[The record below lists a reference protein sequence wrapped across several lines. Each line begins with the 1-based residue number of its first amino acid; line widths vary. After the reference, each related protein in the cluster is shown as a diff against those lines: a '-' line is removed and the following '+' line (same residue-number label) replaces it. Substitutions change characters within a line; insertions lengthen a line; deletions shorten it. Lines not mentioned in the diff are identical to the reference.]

1 MAFCI
6 HCGKPLVEGAR
17 FCAFCGQS
25 TNGNIALQGSATGCA
40 VPAPV
45 KAKETENK
53 PVGEAEKIVSH
64 LRNRLG
70 LEAEKTAD
78 GGVRVVNRLKQ
89 DGKYL
94 LDQALTVIDT
104 PEGRKLKGI
113 RLPEGVTEIGDR
125 AFYGAWDLHYIELP
139 STLRK
144 IGRSAF
150 SMCTLE
156 EIHFPE
162 SVTHIADS
170 ALSLTE
176 LQTVRLPENLKKL
189 SNSAFSGCKTLTEVI
204 MPAGL
209 TEIGDLAFSD
219 CRKLQK
225 VKIPKGVQRIGS
237 SAFCDCKALQEIN
250 LPAGVKRIERYT
262 FDNCVNL
269 CRVTY
274 QPGIV
279 IEKDAFRG
287 CKKVDT
293 MGKPNGYQKKVAPAK
308 LPPDFDAD
316 KVIAYL
322 WDYLGMDSE
331 KAEDGGVR
339 VTQRRYVYRC
349 MGDVR

>member
-1 MAFCI
+1 M
-6 HCGKPLVEGAR
+6 
-17 FCAFCGQS
+17 
-25 TNGNIALQGSATGCA
+25 

-45 KAKETENK
+45 KVKSAENK
-53 PVGEAEKIVSH
+53 PVGEAEKIISH

-94 LDQALTVIDT
+94 LDRALTVIDT
-104 PEGRKLKGI
+104 PEERKLKGI

-125 AFYGAWDLHYIELP
+125 AFFGTWDLHYIELP

-144 IGRSAF
+144 IGSSAF

-156 EIHFPE
+156 EIHFPA
-162 SVTHIADS
+162 SVTHIGNAAFS
-170 ALSLTE
+170 VTA
-176 LQTVRLPENLKKL
+176 LQTVRLPDNLKTLSISVFSSCKKL
-189 SNSAFSGCKTLTEVI
+189 RDVVL
-204 MPAGL
+204 PAGL
-209 TEIGDLAFSD
+209 TVISGLAFST
-219 CRKLQK
+219 CRELQA
-225 VKIPKGVQRIGS
+225 VKIPQGVQRIGS

-250 LPAGVKRIERYT
+250 LPAGVKRIECYT

-274 QPGIV
+274 QPGIE

-287 CKKVDT
+287 CKKVDA
-293 MGKPNGYQKKVAPAK
+293 MGKPNGYQKKVVPAK
-308 LPPDFDAD
+308 LPPDFNAD

-322 WDYLGMDSE
+322 RDYLGMDSE